1 MVPIGFGGS
10 APVSRVSL
18 LFVCLGFCLP
28 HRFRSFFSLSLHV
41 WRRLSCWVLEFCVL
55 SRLESREEEEEER
68 RRRRIRK
75 GQQSWNLRIS
85 KLFQKRTSTACPP
98 WSTNFKSVTGLSLSY
113 AGSFDPVGF
122 SFFSFLGLWSMFS
135 SSRPYSWRGLK
146 TQSEL
151 RVQLELHLAFKFRV
165 EFGLITSF
173 TNVLSL
179 FCPMRVSTQLQRVI
193 TGSIRSPNC
202 AHSTSS
208 LG

>member
-1 MVPIGFGGS
+1 
-10 APVSRVSL
+10 
-18 LFVCLGFCLP
+18 
-28 HRFRSFFSLSLHV
+28 
-41 WRRLSCWVLEFCVL
+41 
-55 SRLESREEEEEER
+55 
-68 RRRRIRK
+68 
-75 GQQSWNLRIS
+75 
-85 KLFQKRTSTACPP
+85 
-98 WSTNFKSVTGLSLSY
+98 VTGLSLSY

>member
-1 MVPIGFGGS
+1 
-10 APVSRVSL
+10 
-18 LFVCLGFCLP
+18 
-28 HRFRSFFSLSLHV
+28 
-41 WRRLSCWVLEFCVL
+41 LEFCVL
-55 SRLESREEEEEER
+55 SRLESTEEEEE

-85 KLFQKRTSTACPP
+85 KLFQKRISTACPQ

-122 SFFSFLGLWSMFS
+122 SFFSFLGLWSIFS

-146 TQSEL
+146 TQSKL
-151 RVQLELHLAFKFRV
+151 RVQLGLRLALKFRV
-165 EFGLITSF
+165 EFEFITSI

-179 FCPMRVSTQLQRVI
+179 FCPMRVSTQLQCVV
-193 TGSIRSPNC
+193 TGSIRRPNC
-202 AHSTSS
+202 AHCTSS